1 MYCQQKTDLI
11 FETVYEI
18 WYYLYNFK
26 NMKKNVGECFLIKL
40 QAFKNNTT
48 P

>member
-26 NMKKNVGECFLIKL
+26 NMKKKRGGVFFDKAAGF
-40 QAFKNNTT
+40 
-48 P
+48 